1 MNMPMV
7 DKIINLEKF
16 IANNFECIELPV
28 KHFQIPGV
36 YVRALY
42 ITKGVVLTGK
52 IHNFEC
58 INIVAKG
65 SLCVTT
71 NDDNE
76 TIILNEGMVFNSPAG
91 TKRAGYALEDTIYI
105 TVHKS
110 DKIGISNIEKHL
122 VSDTFEQYQAQLEV
136 LS

>member
-7 DKIINLEKF
+7 DKINNLEKY
-16 IANNFECIELPV
+16 ITNNFETIELPV
-28 KHFQIPGV
+28 EHFQIPGV

-42 ITKGVVLTGK
+42 IAKGVVLTGK

-71 NDDNE
+71 NDDDK
-76 TIILNEGMVFNSPAG
+76 TIILREGMIFNSPAG
-91 TKRAGYALEDTIYI
+91 TKRAGYALEDTIYV
-105 TVHKS
+105 TVHRS
-110 DKIGISNIEKHL
+110 DKLGISNIEKYL
-122 VSDTFEQYQAQLEV
+122 VSDTFDEYQAQLEV